1 MVCPVGDEMDLFSVY
16 DGCITKINLR
26 RFFNLRKT
34 TTTTTRTIARVIPP
48 AAAPPA
54 INDKSLES
62 SAK

>member
-1 MVCPVGDEMDLFSVY
+1 MDLFSVY

-26 RFFNLRKT
+26 RFFNVRRT